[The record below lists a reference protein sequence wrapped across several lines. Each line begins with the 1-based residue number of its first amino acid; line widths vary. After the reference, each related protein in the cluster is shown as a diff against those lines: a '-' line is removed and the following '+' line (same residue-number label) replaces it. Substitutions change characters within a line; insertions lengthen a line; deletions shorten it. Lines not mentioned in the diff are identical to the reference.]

1 MSESILF
8 SECSLQLGD
17 HFGLPVA
24 LSFDMQEMKRLPTL
38 LDPSK
43 QVVPTVKKR
52 TCFAV
57 VDRSVSVQGRRL
69 IDHTHS
75 RRTEVFTLERI
86 IGTSMECRH
95 SPDCPVGVA
104 DFGRDAIEEDTS
116 QLDKGFVR
124 HCDVG

>member
-1 MSESILF
+1 MLAPAWG
-8 SECSLQLGD
+8 SLWFARGFVVRDAGD
-17 HFGLPVA
+17 EAVA
-24 LSFDMQEMKRLPTL
+24 Y
-38 LDPSK
+38 
-43 QVVPTVKKR
+43 TVDFVQAGGADREKKR
-52 TCFAV
+52 SCFAV

-116 QLDKGFVR
+116 QLDKDFVR